1 MDALPYRPTNRGRHT
16 LSTRLVVIGY
26 GAIAAELIDRLCER
40 KSASMDLAV
49 LLKPDS
55 KSANRIPAGVK
66 LLTQIE
72 DVIGFAPDLVIE
84 AAGHQAIREYAEDCL
99 KAGLSLVAVSV
110 GAMADA
116 SLFSKLGSAAVEG
129 GSRLIFPSGA
139 IGSLDYVSAVR
150 ELDDTQ
156 ITYESRKPVSAW
168 TNELIAMGMD
178 DQISQPI
185 VLYEGNA
192 REAAIRYPQNL
203 NVAASLAIAG
213 VGFERTNVRIVV
225 DPAAKGNVHQIIATG
240 SFGSLKTEIAN
251 IPSPANPKTSWVVGL
266 SLLAAIDRYF
276 SPIVFG

>member
-1 MDALPYRPTNRGRHT
+1 VDPLPYRHTNRGRHT

-110 GAMADA
+110 GVMADA
-116 SLFSKLGSAAVEG
+116 SLFSKLRSAAVEG
-129 GSRLIFPSGA
+129 SSRLIFPSGA

-150 ELDDTQ
+150 GLDDTQ

-168 TNELIAMGMD
+168 ANELTAMGMNL
-178 DQISQPI
+178 QISLPI